1 MHKGWWYPR
10 YRSSALPAQL
20 QYFLCPATT
29 LPQISQLVRLTSARV
44 DRYNKLFTVTAQC
57 RESELPR
64 FRPVLQATVDSFVPP
79 APEY

>member
-1 MHKGWWYPR
+1 MPCFRPGTSLSK
-10 YRSSALPAQL
+10 AFQ
-20 QYFLCPATT
+20 Q
-29 LPQISQLVRLTSARV
+29 VRLTSGRA